1 MPPEQSL
8 PQTPSPDSEGARV
21 LLVALAAVTASPSGG
36 EASQRATQGARQ
48 LLAEWRQLVG
58 APEIEFRRAGRRL
71 AAVFSRLAPAR
82 VDEALKAADPADA
95 AWALVA
101 ECARIERDFSW
112 DIPLR
117 DVSRA
122 IVEAAVRGVRATR

>member
-1 MPPEQSL
+1 M
-8 PQTPSPDSEGARV
+8 PDSEGARV
-21 LLVALAAVTASPSGG
+21 LLVALAAVAANPTTGG
-36 EASQRATQGARQ
+36 DASQRAAQGARQ
-48 LLAEWRQLVG
+48 LLDDWRRQVG

-82 VDEALKAADPADA
+82 VDESLKAADPADA

-101 ECARIERDFSW
+101 ECARLERDFSW

-122 IVEAAVRGVRATR
+122 IVEAAIRGVRAMR